1 MAQNNPK
8 CVETAGCNS
17 LFSRKRIKIFL
28 GGLLAVVLCVTI
40 RYCWKES
47 SATAGPEGRL
57 ANQAAQQP
65 SQNQNGPEASAPVGT
80 SVPDIVATVNT
91 YRITRQELANDCLRH
106 FGNEVLGS
114 LINRR
119 LITSEC
125 QRQGIVVTRREVNV
139 EIEDMAK
146 RFKIPVDQWLE
157 MLHRERNVTPE
168 QYANEI
174 VWPTVALRKLAR
186 RDSQVTDDEL
196 RQEYETQY
204 GEAIVVRLIAVKGD
218 NPAKAKRLHALVTA
232 NPGRFGNVAK
242 EESDDPASAVAMGL
256 INPIRKHGTYKEIED
271 VVFNMPDGAISPI
284 IEAGGQFVILLREQ
298 KAEAGVPPRFEEVE
312 SRLKG
317 LLLDRKT
324 RQVAQET
331 FKSLQDAAVKG
342 KAIEKIWD
350 DPEKHRQMPGVAATV
365 YGDPITIRELAD
377 ECLERHAAEV
387 LDGTI
392 SRKIVELECKKKDI
406 AISES
411 DIDKEIEATALE
423 GMRAK
428 PDGSADVD
436 GWLAMVKKRGV
447 STEVYRRDAIWPA
460 VVLKKLVGKSIAVTD
475 EDLKKGFESNYGE
488 RVRCKAIVLNDQRR
502 ALEVFDMARKKN
514 TSEYFGTLATQYSV
528 EPGSQRLMGDVPPV
542 RKHCGQEELE
552 RQAFALTDGELSGVF
567 QLGDKFVILRY
578 EGRTKPDSN
587 IKFAEVRDLIYQDLY
602 EKKLQIAMAAK
613 FEELKNG
620 ASVTNFVA
628 GTTHS
633 PNSTKATPA
642 TAKGPS
648 SQPLPYR

>member
-1 MAQNNPK
+1 MTRNNLK
-8 CVETAGCNS
+8 CMKNAGRNRQ
-17 LFSRKRIKIFL
+17 FFQKRIKILL
-28 GGLLAVVLCVTI
+28 GGLIAVALCATI

-47 SATAGPEGRL
+47 PATAGPESRQ
-57 ANQAAQQP
+57 ANQAGPQP
-65 SQNQNGPEASAPVGT
+65 SQSQNDREASAPVGT

-91 YRITRQELANDCLRH
+91 YRIVRQDLANDCLRH

-119 LITSEC
+119 LISSEC
-125 QRQGIVVTRREVNV
+125 QRQGVVVTRREVNA

-157 MLHRERNVTPE
+157 MLQRERNVAPE
-168 QYANEI
+168 QYANDI
-174 VWPTVALRKLAR
+174 IWPTVALRKLAR
-186 RDSQVTDDEL
+186 KDLQVTDEEL

-204 GEAIVVRLIAVKGD
+204 GEAIVVRLIAVKGG

-242 EESDDPASAVAMGL
+242 EESDDPASAAAMGL
-256 INPIRKHGTYKEIED
+256 INPIRKHGTYKEIEE
-271 VVFNMPDGAISPI
+271 VVFNMSDGAISPI
-284 IEAGGQFVILLREQ
+284 IEAGGQYVILLREQ

-324 RQVAQET
+324 RQVAQEM
-331 FKSLQDAAVKG
+331 FKNLQDTAVTR

-377 ECLERHAAEV
+377 ECLERHASEV

-392 SRKIVELECKKKDI
+392 SRKIVEIECKRKDI
-406 AISES
+406 NVTES
-411 DIDKEIEATALE
+411 DIDREIEATALE

-428 PDGSADVD
+428 PDGSADVE
-436 GWLAMVKKRGV
+436 GWLAMVRMRGV
-447 STEVYRRDAIWPA
+447 STEVYRHDAIWPA
-460 VVLKKLVGKSIAVTD
+460 VVLKKLVGKSIQVTE

-488 RVRCKAIVLNDQRR
+488 RIRCKAIVLNDQRR
-502 ALEVFDMARKKN
+502 ALDVFEMARKKN
-514 TSEYFGTLATQYSV
+514 TSEDFGKLATQYSI

-542 RKHCGQEELE
+542 RKHCGQDELE

-567 QLGDKFVILRY
+567 QLGNNFVILRC
-578 EGRTKPDSN
+578 EGRTKPDGN
-587 IKFAEVRDLIYQDLY
+587 IKFADVRDLIYKDLY
-602 EKKLQIAMAAK
+602 EKKLQVAMAAK
-613 FEELKNG
+613 FEELKNA

-628 GTTHS
+628 GTTHA
-633 PNSTKATPA
+633 PNSSKATPA
-642 TAKGPS
+642 TANGPS